1 MCQNDIFYRTS
12 ATDALIHS
20 ISKKKGKVGYMA
32 IKIDLEKAYNKLE
45 WAFIRNMVLRINL
58 SGNLIDLIMSYV
70 SSVSTSILLNGAPLE
85 LILSSRG
92 IRQGDPLPL
101 TLLHF
106 AFNTLV
112 SS

>member
-20 ISKKKGKVGYMA
+20 ISKKKGKVGYIA
-32 IKIDLEKAYNKLE
+32 IKIDLEKAYDKLE
-45 WAFIRNMVLRINL
+45 WALRINMVLRINL
-58 SGNLIDLIMSYV
+58 SGKLIDLIMSCV
-70 SSVSTSILLNGAPLE
+70 SSISTSILLNGAPLE

-101 TLLHF
+101 TLLHS

>member
-32 IKIDLEKAYNKLE
+32 IKIDLEKAYDKLE
-45 WAFIRNMVLRINL
+45 WAFIRNMLVRINL
-58 SGNLIDLIMSYV
+58 SGNLIDLIMSCA

-85 LILSSRG
+85 PILSSRG

-101 TLLHF
+101 TLLHS